1 MSLNLWV
8 YVQYVCMNVLFQTG
22 KLSAAKLFGAF
33 GFPVPVATEV
43 KVSRTHRVKLRNCV
57 NFNVCM

>member
-1 MSLNLWV
+1 M
-8 YVQYVCMNVLFQTG
+8 YVCMNVLFQTG

-33 GFPVPVATEV
+33 GFPVPVVTEV
-43 KVSRTHRVKLRNCV
+43 KVSRTRRVKLRNCV